1 VIAWLRRRRGDAI
14 RAALAVAGLTLVAIL
29 TKPPAQPALDTYSVT
44 DARSGGYAA
53 WEELLQREGVAVER
67 FQGRPIE
74 LDGTIDTL
82 IDAYGVAPLPD
93 DLRLNADTR
102 ALAAWVRRG
111 GRLVLLGRNASTAAQ
126 EETLLKRPGERPAP
140 LAGGPLRARAFGGT
154 VEALATFSRERFVR
168 GNTPSRTRTLLA
180 DRGGALIVRVPL
192 GRGAIVYVSDP
203 RLFANAALA
212 RDDNARLAYLL
223 ARPRGPG
230 RITAFDEA
238 LHGALVARGWLGT
251 LSVPVRVAL
260 AGAVLTILIALAG
273 GALRLGPPV
282 ALRVLREPA
291 SDEFIAAVAALYRR
305 ANARRDA
312 IALLA
317 GAADG
322 PSATA
327 VQLRLL
333 RERRTP
339 SDADLIQSA
348 ALAQALRREH
358 G

>member
-1 VIAWLRRRRGDAI
+1 VIGWLRRHQGDAI
-14 RAALAVAGLTLVAIL
+14 RAALAVAGLTLVAVL
-29 TKPPAQPALDTYSVT
+29 TKPPAEPALDTYSVN
-44 DARSGGYAA
+44 DVRSGGYAA
-53 WEELLQREGVAVER
+53 WEELLQREDVAVES
-67 FQGRPIE
+67 FAGRPVE

-93 DLRLNADTR
+93 EVRLNADTR

-111 GRLVLLGRNASTAAQ
+111 GRLVLLGRNAATAAQ
-126 EETLLKRPGERPAP
+126 EATLLNRPAERR
-140 LAGGPLRARAFGGT
+140 AGVSGDPLRARAFGGA
-154 VEALATFSRERFVR
+154 VEALATFSPERFAR
-168 GNTPSRTRTLLA
+168 SNPSSRARTLLA

-203 RLFANAALA
+203 RLFDNAALA

-223 ARPRGPG
+223 ARPRQPG

-238 LHGALVARGWLGT
+238 LHGALLERGWLGT
-251 LSVPVRVAL
+251 LTVPVRVAL
-260 AGAVLTILIALAG
+260 AGSVLTILIALAG

-282 ALRVLREPA
+282 TLRAPREPA

-312 IALLA
+312 IAILA
-317 GAADG
+317 GGADG
-322 PSATA
+322 PGETA
-327 VQLRLL
+327 VQLRML
-333 RERRTP
+333 RERQTP
-339 SDADLIQSA
+339 SDADLIRSA
-348 ALAQALRREH
+348 ALAHALRREH

>member
-1 VIAWLRRRRGDAI
+1 VIAWLLRHRGDVI
-14 RAALAVAGLTLVAIL
+14 RALLAVAGLTLVALL
-29 TKPPAQPALDTYSVT
+29 TKPPPEPALDTYSVN
-44 DARSGGYAA
+44 DVRSGGYAA

-67 FQGRPIE
+67 FERRPIE

-93 DLRLNADTR
+93 GTRLDADTR
-102 ALAAWVRRG
+102 ALADWVRSG
-111 GRLVLLGRNASTAAQ
+111 GRLLVLGRNAATAAA
-126 EETLLKRPGERPAP
+126 ETTLLKRPAQRS
-140 LAGGPLRARAFGGT
+140 
-154 VEALATFSRERFVR
+154 ATFSGAPLHAPPFGGAVARLTTFSPERFVR
-168 GNTPSRTRTLLA
+168 GKAAARTLLA
-180 DRGGALIVRVPL
+180 DRGGALVVRVGL

-223 ARPRGPG
+223 ARPREPG
-230 RITAFDEA
+230 HIVAFDEG
-238 LHGALVARGWLGT
+238 LHGALLERGWLGT

-260 AGAVLTILIALAG
+260 AGTVLTILIALAG

-282 ALRVLREPA
+282 TLRAAREPA

-305 ANARRDA
+305 AHARRDA
-312 IALLA
+312 IAILA
-317 GAADG
+317 GAADVPG
-322 PSATA
+322 ETA

-333 RERRTP
+333 RERQTP

-348 ALAQALRREH
+348 ALAHALRREH

>member
-1 VIAWLRRRRGDAI
+1 MIAWLRGHRGDVI
-14 RAALAVAGLTLVAIL
+14 RAALAVAGLTLVALL
-29 TKPPAQPALDTYSVT
+29 TKPPPEPALDTYSVT

-67 FQGRPIE
+67 FERRPVE

-82 IDAYGVAPLPD
+82 IDAYGVGPLPD
-93 DLRLNADTR
+93 DIRLDADTR
-102 ALAAWVRRG
+102 ALAGWVRAG
-111 GRLVLLGRNASTAAQ
+111 GRLLLLGRNAATAAQ
-126 EETLLKRPGERPAP
+126 ETQLLKRPAERSTT
-140 LAGGPLRARAFGGT
+140 LAGPPLRALPFGGA
-154 VEALATFSRERFVR
+154 VQRLMTFSPERFVR
-168 GNTPSRTRTLLA
+168 PNGAARTRTLLA
-180 DRGGALIVRVPL
+180 DRGGALIVRVGL
-192 GRGAIVYVSDP
+192 GRGAILYVSDP

-223 ARPRGPG
+223 ARPRQPG
-230 RITAFDEA
+230 RIVAFDEA
-238 LHGALVARGWLGT
+238 LHGALVERGWFGV

-260 AGAVLTILIALAG
+260 AGVVLTILIALAG

-282 ALRVLREPA
+282 TLRAAREPA

-305 ANARRDA
+305 AHARRDA

-317 GAADG
+317 GAADAPG
-322 PSATA
+322 ETA

-333 RERRTP
+333 RERQTP
-339 SDADLIQSA
+339 SDADLIRGA
-348 ALAQALRREH
+348 ALAHALRREH